1 MLQISQNSI
10 LHYILSYHLSFCLY
24 PVRFFT
30 FMHNAILCVKFVLFF
45 INYQE
50 WENKM
55 KINQTNEQQKTDTKH
70 LPCSTLPWQKWRTV
84 WVSEGQGLTLKG
96 PALKLWVKVEFKES
110 KPLQWFLS
118 DIQSSDKDQNGEYP
132 VFSYFTKHH
141 FSKTNNI
148 VPKDCPSLFQA
159 ASSALTRQSVRWL
172 AFQSD
177 QLELQDTGF
186 TRVRHPLITQAC
198 AEVVSLCRGYYDKRE
213 KLH

>member
-1 MLQISQNSI
+1 MNNKKQTQNICLALPFLGRNGEQCELVKVKACLSKD
-10 LHYILSYHLSFCLY
+10 LHSS
-24 PVRFFT
+24 
-30 FMHNAILCVKFVLFF
+30 
-45 INYQE
+45 
-50 WENKM
+50 
-55 KINQTNEQQKTDTKH
+55 
-70 LPCSTLPWQKWRTV
+70 
-84 WVSEGQGLTLKG
+84 
-96 PALKLWVKVEFKES
+96 WVKVEFKES
-110 KPLQWFLS
+110 EPLQWFLS

-148 VPKDCPSLFQA
+148 IPKDCPSLFQA

-213 KLH
+213 KLY